1 MILFGR
7 PLSLR
12 MRLTAWSVSV
22 LACGLIFFGIS
33 GYFGLRTYLK
43 QSLQESFASTARV
56 ISENY
61 LRLIPAKGDAW
72 ALDEIHNAYPAAKTQ
87 RLIRLSEAGRIIYQT
102 GTLDHNHSPLDSI
115 PLASTTV
122 PQGAFHRHQVG
133 ANTYLV
139 FSRPYSV
146 SGGRTFEIEVAG
158 SLGIMMQTLRS
169 LMRTFLI
176 SMPLILLLAALGG
189 HALMKR
195 PLGPL
200 LSLTERAD
208 SIGRNALG
216 ERLPVLPTG
225 DELQSLAISLNRMI
239 ERLED
244 SLAHNRRFS
253 ADASHELRTPLTILR
268 CEVEEMLR
276 CPDVP
281 AQATGNAVSALDEID
296 RMSRIVESLMDIT
309 RLDAGGERM
318 KMRPLDLTA
327 LARTTLDQMRLLAD
341 AKNIPLDL
349 NAPDELVIVADPF
362 RIKQVLVNL
371 IDNAIKYTPDS
382 DLPTP
387 GRDITLHI
395 TTEPE
400 AVVLE
405 VADHGVGMTTEAVPR
420 IFDRFFRAE
429 ESRNRSAGGVGLGL
443 AIVKAIVSA
452 HHGIVRAESEPGR
465 GTRMVVELPSSIQ
478 AAATQPGQDSSNRGS
493 RDEKTHSEGR
503 FVPAS
508 RNYNHA
514 NHPAASHPL
523 PNELT

>member
-1 MILFGR
+1 MTLFGR

-22 LACGLIFFGIS
+22 LACGLVFFGIS

-61 LRLIPAKGDAW
+61 LLLIPQRGEAW

-87 RLIRLSEAGRIIYQT
+87 RLIRISEAGHIIYQT
-102 GTLDHNHSPLDSI
+102 GTLDHNRSPLDSI

-122 PQGAFHRHQVG
+122 PEGAFHRHVVG
-133 ANTYLV
+133 PNTYLV
-139 FSRPYSV
+139 FSRPYAIAN
-146 SGGRTFEIEVAG
+146 GRTFEIEVAG
-158 SLGIMMQTLRS
+158 SLGIMMQTLHS
-169 LMRTFLI
+169 LQKTFLI
-176 SMPLILLLAALGG
+176 SMPLILLLATFGG

-195 PLGPL
+195 PLRPL
-200 LSLTERAD
+200 RTLTERAD

-216 ERLPVLPTG
+216 ERLPVVPTG
-225 DELQSLAISLNRMI
+225 DELQSLAINLNRMI

-268 CEVEEMLR
+268 CEMEEMLR
-276 CPDVP
+276 CPDLP
-281 AQATGNAVSALDEID
+281 AQATGNAVSALDEIE

-318 KMRPLDLTA
+318 NMRPLDLTA

-341 AKNIPLDL
+341 AKNIPLHLD
-349 NAPDELVIVADPF
+349 APAEFVITADPF

-371 IDNAIKYTPDS
+371 LDNAIKYTPDS
-382 DLPTP
+382 DTPAP
-387 GRDITLHI
+387 GRDITFRIAPGPH
-395 TTEPE
+395 T
-400 AVVLE
+400 VLFE
-405 VADHGVGMTTEAVPR
+405 IADHGVGMSAEAVPHV
-420 IFDRFFRAE
+420 FDRFFRAE

-443 AIVKAIVSA
+443 AIVKAIITA
-452 HHGIVRAESEPGR
+452 HHGSVRAESVAGQGTRMIVVLPIATSQPTAQPAQDFQHLAPFRHEPPLLEPGR
-465 GTRMVVELPSSIQ
+465 
-478 AAATQPGQDSSNRGS
+478 A
-493 RDEKTHSEGR
+493 HS
-503 FVPAS
+503 
-508 RNYNHA
+508 
-514 NHPAASHPL
+514 
-523 PNELT
+523 